1 MNRALRDWLLSLEH
15 RPGGDILAV
24 QTLRNSLMAASVLAS
39 AALVGLMGVLAT
51 AHLHP
56 RWSSASAAALLVFSM
71 GFSLRTLW
79 TISSIGFNLR
89 IDSSASPPTATMP
102 LEAAT
107 LSGKD
112 AVELVNSLGGALR
125 GIRWSG
131 LLLLFA
137 LTAAAASIWMH

>member
-1 MNRALRDWLLSLEH
+1 MNHSLRGWLLSLQH

-56 RWSSASAAALLVFSM
+56 RWSSASAAALLVCSM

-79 TISSIGFNLR
+79 TLSSIGFDLQ

-102 LEAAT
+102 LETAA
-107 LSGKD
+107 SFGHD
-112 AVELVNSLGGALR
+112 AASLVDSLGAALR

-131 LLLLFA
+131 LLLLCA
-137 LTAAAASIWMH
+137 LTAAAASVWLH